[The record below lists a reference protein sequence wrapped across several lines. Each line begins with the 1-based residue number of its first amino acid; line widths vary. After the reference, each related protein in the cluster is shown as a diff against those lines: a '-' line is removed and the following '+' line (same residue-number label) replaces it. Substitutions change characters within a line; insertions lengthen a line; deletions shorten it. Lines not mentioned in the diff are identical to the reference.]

1 MKTHTEIVWHYE
13 GNPPEDGKYLVAYGM
28 SEIYYITT
36 DDYTVKYGWGTCPFL
51 EMEIKG
57 QHPEDMRA
65 WAEFPF

>member
-13 GNPPEDGKYLVAYGM
+13 RNPTEDGKYLVAYGL
-28 SEIYYITT
+28 SDIYYITT
-36 DDYTVKYGWGTCPFL
+36 DDYTVKYRWGTCPFL
-51 EMEIKG
+51 EMEVKG

>member
-1 MKTHTEIVWHYE
+1 MKYE
-13 GNPPEDGKYLVAYGM
+13 
-28 SEIYYITT
+28 
-36 DDYTVKYGWGTCPFL
+36 WGTCPFL